1 MLLYYGSVMPDQYR
15 SVPIFTSDRPSVAFR
30 PDIFRYDFCHGE
42 RFERSDSESDARRI
56 GELSIRSRS
65 RMKTHIDRHLS
76 MILRLK

>member
-1 MLLYYGSVMPDQYR
+1 MSLYYGSIMPDQYL

-30 PDIFRYDFCHGE
+30 ADIFRHDFGNGE